1 MCCTPASPIAPV
13 APTGDKPRSGP
24 GQRRTPAG
32 GCRLRTVVTLGSVGC
47 PRVRGTSRARSS
59 PASGEAFGWR
69 TTTDRCGRRG
79 ARVGR
84 HDTPGRRARARR
96 PPNPWKWRS
105 ARCRRPRTRPRW
117 PSRWSTAR
125 GRPRRCR
132 PRDARRRVGPG
143 RLDRFGDRWN
153 DGLVEVDVVAYE
165 LYGLT
170 PDEFT
175 AARNARARELT
186 RAGNRPLA
194 TEVRALAK
202 PSTAAWLVNILVRRR
217 PETLELLD
225 LGPQLRQAVG
235 GAARDEVR
243 RLSDRR
249 QELIRVLAGAASV
262 FATEAGHALGP
273 QVQRQ
278 LEGTLEAGVADE
290 AAAAAIRGGALAGP
304 LSFVGFAT
312 VAPGKAGTTKPGRR
326 GRGRATEAAS
336 QESVRGGRRPPWK
349 RPSCVAL
356 CRAART
362 APGRARVR
370 RHRGCRGVPAFRRGV
385 SPPAPSRAE
394 RARCR
399 ARHRAGGRG
408 PQSGPQEPGSG
419 RTQCAGGGD
428 QCPPATHQEP
438 RLPTVGTPGDPDAAP
453 APPSRAY
460 AWRHG
465 RHRGHVGGTASGAG
479 RPAR

>member
-1 MCCTPASPIAPV
+1 M
-13 APTGDKPRSGP
+13 
-24 GQRRTPAG
+24 
-32 GCRLRTVVTLGSVGC
+32 
-47 PRVRGTSRARSS
+47 
-59 PASGEAFGWR
+59 
-69 TTTDRCGRRG
+69 
-79 ARVGR
+79 
-84 HDTPGRRARARR
+84 
-96 PPNPWKWRS
+96 
-105 ARCRRPRTRPRW
+105 
-117 PSRWSTAR
+117 
-125 GRPRRCR
+125 
-132 PRDARRRVGPG
+132 
-143 RLDRFGDRWN
+143 
-153 DGLVEVDVVAYE
+153 EVDVVAYE

-312 VAPGKAGTTKPGRR
+312 VAPGKAGTTKPGHR

-336 QESVRGGRRPPWK
+336 QESVAVAEDRRGSDLRALRSAEQQERR
-349 RPSCVAL
+349 RAELESAATVVAEASRRFDEASARQRRAEQNVRDAERATVRAGEAL
-356 CRAART
+356 RAARKN
-362 APGRARVR
+362 RA
-370 RHRGCRGVPAFRRGV
+370 
-385 SPPAPSRAE
+385 RAE
-394 RARCR
+394 RNVREAGTSARPPR
-399 ARHRAGGRG
+399 TR
-408 PQSGPQEPGSG
+408 SPGS
-419 RTQCAGGGD
+419 
-428 QCPPATHQEP
+428 PP
-438 RLPTVGTPGDPDAAP
+438 
-453 APPSRAY
+453 
-460 AWRHG
+460 
-465 RHRGHVGGTASGAG
+465 
-479 RPAR
+479 